1 MLIGFHV
8 GEGCEEGLWWHS
20 AWQQHWHWL
29 YTCTESPQPAPASRS
44 VYSADSSW
52 MQFLLFIINVPIPQT
67 DKQKED
73 NFLHHILAKKKFR
86 IISKVIRECFKSI
99 LLFLLFQLNQDNP
112 DEMRESWHPPL
123 SVILSRRPSLEQQQE
138 GLIIPVWSQ
147 KQRVGWVVTSS
158 WDQWS
163 LGQEQHARQG
173 WIFSWTWTRLISQWI
188 TMMLLQTKLI
198 SSCKIFISV
207 MSEKGLKTRVAWTLV
222 IDQDTCPMSSSRP
235 DAITPL
241 LPSPA
246 QCPPLAPPAPDS
258 VCQ

>member
-29 YTCTESPQPAPASRS
+29 YTCTESPQPAPASGS

-123 SVILSRRPSLEQQQE
+123 SVILSRRPSLE
-138 GLIIPVWSQ
+138 
-147 KQRVGWVVTSS
+147 
-158 WDQWS
+158 
-163 LGQEQHARQG
+163 
-173 WIFSWTWTRLISQWI
+173 
-188 TMMLLQTKLI
+188 
-198 SSCKIFISV
+198 C
-207 MSEKGLKTRVAWTLV
+207 
-222 IDQDTCPMSSSRP
+222 SSRKVSLYQSGVRNKELGEWWP
-235 DAITPL
+235 VAEISGAWVRSNMLGRAEYFLEHEQDL
-241 LPSPA
+241 FLNE
-246 QCPPLAPPAPDS
+246 
-258 VCQ
+258 